1 MSPASAF
8 ILVQALAPEV
18 SWGRGRGDGQVEG
31 VWGED
36 GTAEKAIGSQ
46 KRMQRWEGQDLHS
59 CPAAVGFAHLKALE
73 ACLTCDPLQ
82 WISGGFFFPWQNQR
96 TKMSKRVLW

>member
-18 SWGRGRGDGQVEG
+18 SWGRGKGAGQVEG

-36 GTAEKAIGSQ
+36 GSAEKAIGSQ
-46 KRMQRWEGQDLHS
+46 KPMQRWEGQDLHS
-59 CPAAVGFAHLKALE
+59 WPAAVGFAHLKALE
-73 ACLTCDPLQ
+73 TCLTCDPLQ
-82 WISGGFFFPWQNQR
+82 WISGGFFFSS
-96 TKMSKRVLW
+96 SKTRKQ